1 MDCFN
6 AAYLLPLQHLPP
18 SWYLSCLHIEIS
30 LIWYD
35 LVFIA
40 KRRKAFAHYSGMVV
54 SDILLWEATQC
65 VRVRWELAPL
75 YPPPRIQVPPPSPL
89 PGTIQLYPPQRDRGI
104 TPLLLGGIIS
114 HPPQIK
120 TQVTTGNS
128 CNVRYLIRKTLEYF
142 GLFFKRQRN
151 PLTTEGS
158 WLKYPGKMNPSS

>member
-6 AAYLLPLQHLPP
+6 AAYLIPLQHLPP

-30 LIWYD
+30 MIWYD

-40 KRRKAFAHYSGMVV
+40 KCRKAFAHYVGMVV
-54 SDILLWEATQC
+54 YDILLWEATQC

-75 YPPPRIQVPPPSPL
+75 YPPPRIQVPPPL

-128 CNVRYLIRKTLEYF
+128 CKISDKENFRVFRVVY
-142 GLFFKRQRN
+142 KRQRN

-158 WLKYPGKMNPSS
+158 WLEYPGKTNTSS

>member
-6 AAYLLPLQHLPP
+6 AAYLVPVQHLPP
-18 SWYLSCLHIEIS
+18 SWYLSCLHIENS
-30 LIWYD
+30 MIWYD
-35 LVFIA
+35 LVHVWSLLQSVE
-40 KRRKAFAHYSGMVV
+40 KLSHTTVV
-54 SDILLWEATQC
+54 WLCLTFYCERQHSVWEWGENWPHFTPHP
-65 VRVRWELAPL
+65 ESKS
-75 YPPPRIQVPPPSPL
+75 PPPL

-128 CNVRYLIRKTLEYF
+128 CKISDKENFRVFRVVY
-142 GLFFKRQRN
+142 KRQRN

-158 WLKYPGKMNPSS
+158 WLEYPGKTNTSS

>member
-6 AAYLLPLQHLPP
+6 AAYLIPFQHLPL

-30 LIWYD
+30 MIWYD

-40 KRRKAFAHYSGMVV
+40 KCRKACAHYCERQHSV
-54 SDILLWEATQC
+54 WEWGENWPHFTPHP
-65 VRVRWELAPL
+65 ESMS
-75 YPPPRIQVPPPSPL
+75 PPPL

-128 CNVRYLIRKTLEYF
+128 CKISDKENFRVFRVVY
-142 GLFFKRQRN
+142 KRQRN